1 MAFNLVFE
9 CAIDQSDRSIITH
22 VSRGRRKRHH
32 FSFFFFLIYFSL
44 FFPNPF
50 VSPPLPLLSHSRKS
64 IQRNFYVIKKYFGL
78 SILIL
83 ITSWQTFK
91 WGTKII
97 SFVYL
102 PCLGI
107 IERSFPFLLFIFDR
121 YRFPRDYDVRI
132 RTICEISTI
141 HSFYPVKFII
151 ISIIYRS
158 RWNNNTWKQ

>member
-1 MAFNLVFE
+1 M
-9 CAIDQSDRSIITH
+9 CYRSIGSFDYYARVTRT
-22 VSRGRRKRHH
+22 SKTSS
-32 FSFFFFLIYFSL
+32 FQFFFFFIYFSL

-91 WGTKII
+91 WATKII

-107 IERSFPFLLFIFDR
+107 IERSFPFLLFILDR

-141 HSFYPVKFII
+141 RSFLSYK
-151 ISIIYRS
+151 IYYYFDNLS
-158 RWNNNTWKQ
+158 FKME